1 MRNHGCL
8 KVEGE
13 NLLPQDVLWRSKE
26 AFSDGVSTQ
35 ENSWHKILKEFI
47 DNQITDEEFMS
58 ESNNMIINKPMLKE
72 TYYYRKIY
80 NTYYHIYEDI
90 IPYYW
95 LPKWCNDKL
104 IDPSAREIS

>member
-1 MRNHGCL
+1 MN
-8 KVEGE
+8 
-13 NLLPQDVLWRSKE
+13 
-26 AFSDGVSTQ
+26 
-35 ENSWHKILKEFI
+35 
-47 DNQITDEEFMS
+47 

-80 NTYYHIYEDI
+80 NTYYHKYEDI

-95 LPKWCNDKL
+95 LPKWCKETL